1 MIERIQENLL
11 KILGDLYRDS
21 GLEVEKLSINLQ
33 ENNDKKH
40 GDLASN
46 IALILAKPLKRNPKE
61 IANSIKDAFVTDE
74 EIIRVEVAG
83 PGFINFFLSTKSHGG
98 VLEEIFNQQEGLG
111 K

>member
-11 KILGDLYRDS
+11 KILRDLYRDS

-46 IALILAKPLKRNPKE
+46 IALILAKALKRNPKE

-74 EIIRVEVAG
+74 ETIRVEVAG

-98 VLEEIFNQQEGLG
+98 VLKKFLINKKGLEN
-111 K
+111 